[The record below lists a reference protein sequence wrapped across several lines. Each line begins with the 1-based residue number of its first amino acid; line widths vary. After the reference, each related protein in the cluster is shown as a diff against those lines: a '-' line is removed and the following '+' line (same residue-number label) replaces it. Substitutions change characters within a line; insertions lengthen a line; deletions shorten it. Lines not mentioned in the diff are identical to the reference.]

1 MNKRLIFLIT
11 LSTFTVLSCFEK
23 NKSKNAGSDK
33 PNIIL
38 FLVDD
43 MGWQDTSV
51 SFWEKKTPYNE
62 IYKTPNMERL
72 ASQGVKFTNVYAT
85 ALCSPTRVSLMSGMN
100 AARHRVT
107 NWTLHKDV
115 NQPMEDNHKILSFP
129 EWNVNGITTTLP
141 QILQGAGYHTI
152 HVGKAHFGARETLR
166 ANPVNLDFDVNI
178 AGHATG
184 GSGSYLGTDNF
195 GNTGKNVWGIP
206 ELEAYH
212 GKDVFLTEALTLETK
227 KALDISLNNQK
238 PFFLYMSHY
247 TIHVPLMSDKRF
259 IQKYI

>member
-129 EWNVNGITTTLP
+129 KWNVNGITTTLP
-141 QILQGAGYHTI
+141 QQ
-152 HVGKAHFGARETLR
+152 
-166 ANPVNLDFDVNI
+166 
-178 AGHATG
+178 
-184 GSGSYLGTDNF
+184 
-195 GNTGKNVWGIP
+195 
-206 ELEAYH
+206 LEVYH